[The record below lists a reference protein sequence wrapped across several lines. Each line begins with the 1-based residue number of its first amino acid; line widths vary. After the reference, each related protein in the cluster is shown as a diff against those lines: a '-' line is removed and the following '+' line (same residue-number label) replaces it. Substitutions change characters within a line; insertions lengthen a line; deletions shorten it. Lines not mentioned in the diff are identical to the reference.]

1 MRAVCSGT
9 RQVLRGGINNAVSG
23 FVMQRQ
29 AVPPPSILL
38 PPLLLNRPNR
48 RHERGPKMA
57 WHRSFFPSISL
68 SLSLSARV
76 SFLLTYGRINAPS
89 RSYLRRIVVRRDEI
103 LWRRII
109 DGDKRNFLLFFSF
122 SFLFPREKFILYGIE
137 HESDIT
143 VSFFSIASK
152 SRYVRE
158 GYIIRDDYKFF
169 LLLHVARCK
178 CVAFF

>member
-1 MRAVCSGT
+1 MRLAAASWCNVKLYHLPRFSFPHSSLI
-9 RQVLRGGINNAVSG
+9 VLIVATRGGLRWRDTDLS
-23 FVMQRQ
+23 F
-29 AVPPPSILL
+29 LL
-38 PPLLLNRPNR
+38 
-48 RHERGPKMA
+48 
-57 WHRSFFPSISL
+57 SL
-68 SLSLSARV
+68 SLSLSPSARV

-89 RSYLRRIVVRRDEI
+89 RSYLRRIVVGFGWKGRNSDEELSTEI
-103 LWRRII
+103 SEI
-109 DGDKRNFLLFFSF
+109 FSF
-122 SFLFPREKFILYGIE
+122 FFLFPREKFILYGIE

-169 LLLHVARCK
+169 LLLHVTRCK

>member
-1 MRAVCSGT
+1 MRLAASWCNVKLYHLPRFSFPHSSLI
-9 RQVLRGGINNAVSG
+9 VLIVATRGGLRWRDTDLS
-23 FVMQRQ
+23 F
-29 AVPPPSILL
+29 LL
-38 PPLLLNRPNR
+38 
-48 RHERGPKMA
+48 
-57 WHRSFFPSISL
+57 SL
-68 SLSLSARV
+68 SLSLFPSARV
-76 SFLLTYGRINAPS
+76 SFLLTYAWINAPS

-178 CVAFF
+178 CIAFF

>member
-1 MRAVCSGT
+1 MV
-9 RQVLRGGINNAVSG
+9 G
-23 FVMQRQ
+23 FGWKGRN
-29 AVPPPSILL
+29 SDEELSTEIS
-38 PPLLLNRPNR
+38 
-48 RHERGPKMA
+48 EIF
-57 WHRSFFPSISL
+57 SFF
-68 SLSLSARV
+68 
-76 SFLLTYGRINAPS
+76 
-89 RSYLRRIVVRRDEI
+89 
-103 LWRRII
+103 
-109 DGDKRNFLLFFSF
+109 
-122 SFLFPREKFILYGIE
+122 FLFPREKFILYGIE